1 MICSILYYYKS
12 HTFNGWRNNYYQDCL
27 LDGTEETAIV
37 CNILHTTGILLTKSK
52 IDLEI
57 QTERAGIIAHSCG
70 FLQKTDKS
78 RNAIN

>member
-1 MICSILYYYKS
+1 M
-12 HTFNGWRNNYYQDCL
+12 
-27 LDGTEETAIV
+27 DGVIIITKIV
-37 CNILHTTGILLTKSK
+37 CLMALKKPLSCATYYTQRAYLLTKSK

-78 RNAIN
+78 RNAINWKHKNK

>member
-37 CNILHTTGILLTKSK
+37 CNILHTTGIFAN
-52 IDLEI
+52 E
-57 QTERAGIIAHSCG
+57 E
-70 FLQKTDKS
+70 
-78 RNAIN
+78 